1 MESLDRIDR
10 DILAL
15 LQTEGRL
22 TGAEV
27 GRRVGLSQPAASA
40 RIQRLEKNG
49 VITGYRA
56 DVDPAALG
64 LNIHAI
70 IRLRTTHAQLSRAL
84 DLASK
89 IPEVVSTLRVTGRT
103 ASSSTSIARKQDD
116 SKKSSTHLPATA
128 LPPRHSCSAPT
139 PEAADQRHLNNVVT
153 RPDVLQKGVGC
164 LQQGAGRVEL
174 AQAADS
180 DLGCCARRTVA
191 PWLGLDSSTKKRLCG
206 LPAIS
211 SGPWATTAPPSTT

>member
-10 DILAL
+10 DILTL
-15 LQTEGRL
+15 LQGEGRL

-56 DVDPAALG
+56 EVDAAALG

-84 DLASK
+84 DLASR
-89 IPEVVSTLRVTGRT
+89 IPEVVSTLRVTGEDCLIFDVYCPQAGRLEEVVD
-103 ASSSTSIARKQDD
+103 ALARYG
-116 SKKSSTHLPATA
+116 PATTSLVLRA
-128 LPPRHSCSAPT
+128 YPPKPLT
-139 PEAADQRHLNNVVT
+139 D
-153 RPDVLQKGVGC
+153 
-164 LQQGAGRVEL
+164 
-174 AQAADS
+174 
-180 DLGCCARRTVA
+180 
-191 PWLGLDSSTKKRLCG
+191 
-206 LPAIS
+206 
-211 SGPWATTAPPSTT
+211 ATSTTT

>member
-1 MESLDRIDR
+1 MVRTTMESLDRIDR

-70 IRLRTTHAQLSRAL
+70 IRLRTTHAQLPRAL
-84 DLASK
+84 DLASR
-89 IPEVVSTLRVTGRT
+89 IPEVVSILRVTGEDCLIFDVHCPQAGRLEEVVD
-103 ASSSTSIARKQDD
+103 ALARYG
-116 SKKSSTHLPATA
+116 PATTS
-128 LPPRHSCSAPT
+128 L
-139 PEAADQRHLNNVVT
+139 
-153 RPDVLQKGVGC
+153 VLRAYPSKP
-164 LQQGAGRVEL
+164 LT
-174 AQAADS
+174 D
-180 DLGCCARRTVA
+180 
-191 PWLGLDSSTKKRLCG
+191 
-206 LPAIS
+206 
-211 SGPWATTAPPSTT
+211 TTSTTS